1 MRLILNRT
9 YNYPN
14 GTIGELYINGK
25 LFCDTLEPKDE
36 GFDSETSLKVIQDLK
51 ADYKEQGLYLAI
63 PSGTYQVVMAFSPKF
78 QTNLPTLLNVHGYTG
93 IRIHAGN
100 FPNKDTQGC
109 ILVGSNGLD
118 APVVFN
124 SRKTLKTLKTK
135 ITKAINNCEKVFITI
150 MRV

>member
-1 MRLILNRT
+1 MRLTLIRK

-36 GFDSETSLKVIQDLK
+36 GFDSETSLKVIQDMK
-51 ADYKEQGLYLAI
+51 TDYKKKGIYLAI
-63 PSGTYQVVMAFSPKF
+63 PSGTYQVVMAFSPTF
-78 QTNLPTLLNVHGYTG
+78 QTNLPTLVNVHGYTG

-100 FPNKDTQGC
+100 FPKDTQGC

-118 APVVFN
+118 APVVVN
-124 SRKTLKTLKTK
+124 SRLTLITLKSK